1 MARKKKEKTEIVV
14 VMDRSGSMVSIKADM
29 VGGFK
34 SFLDEQKKVDAPC
47 VVSLYQFDSEF
58 ETVYE
63 AVKLS
68 KVDKLELIPRGGTAL
83 LDAVGRSVALVQE
96 RHKKMAVSDRPEKV
110 VFIVITDGQEN
121 SSREWTREK
130 IATVVKEVQED
141 SCNSCGHE
149 KEGWQFLFLG
159 ANLDSFAEASTW
171 GLNAASVA
179 NFNATSAGTRSAY
192 GAVSK
197 TLSSYRSGN
206 SRGVSLNTD
215 KDGTVIDDSTS
226 KQ

>member
-14 VMDRSGSMVSIKADM
+14 VMDRSGSMVTIKDDM

-34 SFLDEQKKVDAPC
+34 NLLLEQKKVDAPC
-47 VVSLYQFDSEF
+47 VVSLYQFDNEF

-68 KVDKLELIPRGGTAL
+68 KVEGLELIPRGGTAL

-96 RHKKMAVSDRPEKV
+96 RHKKMTAASRPDKV
-110 VFIVITDGQEN
+110 VFVVVTDGQEN
-121 SSREWTREK
+121 SSQEWTREK
-130 IATVVKEVQED
+130 VAAVVKEVQET
-141 SCNSCGHE
+141 SCGSCGHE
-149 KEGWQFLFLG
+149 QEGWQFLFLG
-159 ANLDSFAEASTW
+159 ANIDSFSEAGSF
-171 GLNAASVA
+171 GFAASSIA
-179 NFNATSAGTRSAY
+179 NFTTDSVSVGATY

-215 KDGTVIDDSTS
+215 EDGTVVSD
-226 KQ
+226 